1 MTSLFGLKKEI
12 VEAGRRVHARGYVA
26 ANDGNI
32 SVRVGPDR
40 ILITPTGVSKGFMS
54 TEQIVLCDMTG
65 KSLTPGLKTSS
76 EVRMHLKVYQHRPDV
91 MGIVH
96 AHPPYATSFG
106 IAGIALSQ
114 AILPEVIITLG
125 AVPIIE
131 YGTPGTEELA
141 EPLVPHLSQFDAF
154 ILQNHGA
161 LTLGSTLNDAL
172 FRMETV
178 EHFAQIAF
186 ISSMLGRIQTLPETD
201 VRKLL
206 DQRQR
211 YGFKS
216 EFEPRV
222 CSESEVSSL
231 PDCAFVGT
239 NQTVLRPRLPDIA
252 STSQPENTASAPG
265 SDTIHSV
272 VARIVAQVL
281 DSMTGSSH

>member
-1 MTSLFGLKKEI
+1 MTSLIGLKKEI

-32 SVRVGPDR
+32 SARVGPDR
-40 ILITPTGVSKGFMS
+40 ILITPTGVSKGFM
-54 TEQIVLCDMTG
+54 TPEQIVLCDMTG

-141 EPLVPHLSQFDAF
+141 EPLVPHLSQYDAF

-161 LTLGSTLNDAL
+161 LALGTTLNDAL

-216 EFEPRV
+216 EFEPLV
-222 CSESEVSSL
+222 CLENEVNSL

-239 NQTVLRPRLPDIA
+239 NQTVLRPR
-252 STSQPENTASAPG
+252 TPEHALTEPPRAPVPSPG
-265 SDTIHSV
+265 SDSMQHL

-281 DSMTGSSH
+281 DAMTGSTH